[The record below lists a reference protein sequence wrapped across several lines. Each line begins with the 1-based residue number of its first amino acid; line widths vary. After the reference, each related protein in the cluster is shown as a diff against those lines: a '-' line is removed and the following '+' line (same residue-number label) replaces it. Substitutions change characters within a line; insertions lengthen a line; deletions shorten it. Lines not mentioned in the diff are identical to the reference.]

1 MHGHFAEIFQ
11 ISPSENFSATERA
24 FFGSQAMWRCQSTKG
39 RETVMF
45 PVKKFLVVTLMSL
58 VAIAGATPVFAAEAP
73 AAEIALSE
81 TGSVDLEP
89 VRAFDWVRPFDICR
103 HDRLTDHPRC
113 DHDRPSDI
121 HPCRTDRLKDHPRCN
136 PDIHPCRT
144 DRLKDHP
151 RCNPD
156 DESNVH
162 PDANPDVRPAAR
174 HAIRPARADKV
185 DAVRVDR

>member
-11 ISPSENFSATERA
+11 ISPSENFSTTERA

-136 PDIHPCRT
+136 PDI
-144 DRLKDHP
+144 
-151 RCNPD
+151 
-156 DESNVH
+156 ESNVR